1 MHTARRF
8 LVTVLVPALIVSIF
22 AVGAAAAHGS
32 DGKVTLC
39 HFADH
44 KFVKITV
51 SVNAKPAHMEQGD
64 VDPDQYGDCSGD
76 HQGDHDSDNDSDNG
90 GDNEGNHD
98 GQDGNGHQPVGSR
111 DKSSHV
117 QHDTTASSKG
127 AGGNGR
133 SSGHG
138 DKA

>member
-22 AVGAAAAHGS
+22 AVGAASAHGS
-32 DGKVTLC
+32 DGKVTIC

-51 SVNAKPAHMEQGD
+51 SVNAKPAHLKNGD
-64 VDPDQYGDCSGD
+64 VDPDEYGDCSGD
-76 HQGDHDSDNDSDNG
+76 HDGDHDGDNDGNH
-90 GDNEGNHD
+90 EANHD
-98 GQDGNGHQPVGSR
+98 GNDGGDGHQCQGSR

-117 QHDTTASSKG
+117 QQDKTASSKG
-127 AGGNGR
+127 SGNSER